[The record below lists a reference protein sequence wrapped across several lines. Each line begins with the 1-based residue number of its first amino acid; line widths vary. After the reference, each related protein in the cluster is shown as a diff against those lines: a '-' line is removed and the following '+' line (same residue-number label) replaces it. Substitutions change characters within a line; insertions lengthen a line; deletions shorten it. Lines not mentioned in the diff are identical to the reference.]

1 MVCCA
6 PKWMVGLV
14 FVETTREL
22 IALDMCR
29 SDESIDAVLWRHSL
43 SLEPVNPTRQH
54 TPQSA
59 SPETNLLGMRT
70 YSRGA
75 DRDTI
80 VGPVTPAGI
89 LIQKNSEL
97 ISLDALSGQPLWSR
111 RGYDNTT
118 TLLSHGLEVAVVRR
132 KTAKIDVL
140 DCRDGSLLRQIDQ
153 PEPWKALWAAGKHI
167 VQMKPK
173 NVVKKGGI
181 LVESADACDVRML
194 DVFNGKEV
202 CNTSL
207 PRTRR
212 PIPATIAT
220 LWPSKRVVVCGT
232 AI

>member
-1 MVCCA
+1 M
-6 PKWMVGLV
+6 
-14 FVETTREL
+14 
-22 IALDMCR
+22 
-29 SDESIDAVLWRHSL
+29 
-43 SLEPVNPTRQH
+43 
-54 TPQSA
+54 
-59 SPETNLLGMRT
+59 
-70 YSRGA
+70 
-75 DRDTI
+75 
-80 VGPVTPAGI
+80 TPAGI

-118 TLLSHGLEVAVVRR
+118 TLLSHGLEVAVVSA

-202 CNTSL
+202 CNTSFA
-207 PRTRR
+207 PNTKADTSNDRYFVA
-212 PIPATIAT
+212 IEE
-220 LWPSKRVVVCGT
+220 WWSFVVLQSRDG
-232 AI
+232 